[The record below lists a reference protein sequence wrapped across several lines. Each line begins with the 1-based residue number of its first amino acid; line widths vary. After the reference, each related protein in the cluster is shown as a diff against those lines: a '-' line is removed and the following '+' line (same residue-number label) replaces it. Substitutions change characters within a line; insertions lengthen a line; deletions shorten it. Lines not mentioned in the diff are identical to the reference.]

1 MHSMYTNQ
9 VWTLIDLPEGVK
21 PIGCKRVFKKKIDMD
36 GKVNSFMVWLV
47 AKGFKKVCGIDY
59 DETFLSVVML
69 KFVPILLA
77 NVAYDDYKIWK
88 MDVKTTF
95 LNENLLE
102 DVYMAQL
109 KGFVDPKE
117 ALKVYKLQRSI
128 YRLKQVS
135 RSWNL
140 HFDETKK

>member
-1 MHSMYTNQ
+1 
-9 VWTLIDLPEGVK
+9 
-21 PIGCKRVFKKKIDMD
+21 
-36 GKVNSFMVWLV
+36 MVWLV

>member
-1 MHSMYTNQ
+1 
-9 VWTLIDLPEGVK
+9 
-21 PIGCKRVFKKKIDMD
+21 
-36 GKVNSFMVWLV
+36 
-47 AKGFKKVCGIDY
+47 
-59 DETFLSVVML
+59 ML